1 MSTGELKHI
10 QKLKTW
16 PLESVLVDKYCLENE
31 DAQMLTSFL
40 EPMLNVTPE
49 KRATALDML
58 SHTWLEG
65 VTVMGELEAKIL
77 AEADEDT
84 LKERL
89 EAGRTAAIRISD
101 DAKANGGEDLEIS
114 PTGAANAA
122 LIDPNQ
128 VDALRP
134 LGVETSDPYPS
145 TTGTSFGAG
154 GKHNKSANNKS
165 AAKGTP
171 LGKAA
176 AASAAAT
183 LSNVSAS
190 AGKTAADRNESSG
203 SGSRGTLKDGAAG
216 RGSGTPTKK

>member
-1 MSTGELKHI
+1 MRTGELKHI

-31 DAQMLTSFL
+31 DATMLTSFL

-49 KRATALDML
+49 RRATALDML

-65 VTVMGELEAKIL
+65 VVVMGELEAKML
-77 AEADEDT
+77 AEADEET

-89 EAGRTAAIRISD
+89 EAGRSAAIRISD
-101 DAKANGGEDLEIS
+101 DAKANGGEDLAIS

-134 LGVETSDPYPS
+134 LGVEVSDPYPS
-145 TTGTSFGAG
+145 TTGSPFGT
-154 GKHNKSANNKS
+154 KSKTAPKP

-176 AASAAAT
+176 AVSAAAT
-183 LSNVSAS
+183 LSTANAS
-190 AGKTAADRNESSG
+190 TASAADRNESSG
-203 SGSRGTLKDGAAG
+203 SGSRGTLKDGA
-216 RGSGTPTKK
+216 RGSGTPKK